1 MNSKVK
7 SFFRA
12 ACVSTTLLLGAMT
25 AGGCGPG
32 WTVVKQAA
40 PSPFNAQSAFSV
52 EPIAYEGLKVGGKN
66 EADYLAEKKP
76 EQVEAWKADLGKLN
90 QAYADNL
97 VKEGKGLQ
105 ISVGPAAAPS
115 PFAVKPMVSFI
126 EPGVYAGIVNLPAE
140 VRMTLRV
147 TDAQGAVVD
156 EVATSVRYAT
166 STVMGVPLNPSVTDR
181 LTECGKMLGEATA
194 KYLKLRANVK

>member
-12 ACVSTTLLLGAMT
+12 ATVSTALLLGAVT

-40 PSPFNAQSAFSV
+40 PSPFTAQSVFSV
-52 EPIAYEGLKVGGKN
+52 EPIAYEGLKVGGKS
-66 EADYLAEKKP
+66 EADYLAGKEP
-76 EQVEAWKADLGKLN
+76 GQVDAWKADLGKLN
-90 QAYADNL
+90 QAYADNI

-105 ISVGPAAAPS
+105 VSVGPAAAPS

-126 EPGVYAGIVNLPAE
+126 EPGVYAGIVNLPSE

-147 TDAQGAVVD
+147 TDAQGAVID

-166 STVMGVPLNPSVTDR
+166 QSIMGVPVNPSVTDR
-181 LTECGKMLGEATA
+181 LTECGKMLGDATA